1 MVISTCLGLLLSVGL
16 KIIVQSFNLYI
27 GMKWNP
33 FLLMAYDYLC
43 IEDFSKFRT
52 DGI

>member
-1 MVISTCLGLLLSVGL
+1 ME
-16 KIIVQSFNLYI
+16 
-27 GMKWNP
+27 P

-52 DGI
+52 DGIYLASHPASNSK